1 MCVCARVCVSDEK
14 VVHHH
19 MVGRRCCAHYLPRHD
34 LVDGGKGIFSLFWE
48 ARVMSGRG
56 HSFCLDQFRWVVGFG
71 WKGGGGDIEVGS

>member
-1 MCVCARVCVSDEK
+1 MCACVCVTRKLFTTTWSDGD
-14 VVHHH
+14 VVLI
-19 MVGRRCCAHYLPRHD
+19 CLPRHD